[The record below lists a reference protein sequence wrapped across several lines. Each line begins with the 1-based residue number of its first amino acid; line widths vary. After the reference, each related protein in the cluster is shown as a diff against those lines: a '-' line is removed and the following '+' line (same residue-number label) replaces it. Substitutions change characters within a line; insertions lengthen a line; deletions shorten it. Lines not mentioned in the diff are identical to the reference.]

1 MLQFSVIS
9 VVQNEILGKYL
20 KIFGSPEQNRKSTV
34 LLWLHETGLFRYFAG
49 RHMFRLSNFDP
60 AALRS
65 SYGANMSMTGADAP
79 TPSLSLLDSEKKGS
93 SMTGA
98 NTPTSSLSLLGSK
111 KKGSSMTGANT
122 PTSSL
127 LGSISNSLL
136 DVTADGPTRSLLER
150 FCPSV
155 ETDIWLVIDTN
166 CFLINKHVDK
176 LTDPKIYSCDIKGTI
191 LQHEELEVLKEFPV
205 PAEKSRTLFAVFGRQ
220 QIKNENENG
229 CSFKFLCLSP
239 DMKPMSVF
247 WLHKAIKSNTTLYWQ
262 LFSSKIT
269 SVVETCGFERFL
281 SPVFLMV
288 DSPSGA
294 TSVNKRHGMLFQG
307 KNGVPVPPPVYVLV
321 RLSVCQLR
329 YVERFVIFRVQCVL
343 YISIDFCLGCLT
355 HKEGTWD
362 VYWPNEVW

>member
-98 NTPTSSLSLLGSK
+98 NTPTSSLSLLGSKKKGSSMTGADAPTSSLSLLGSK

-307 KNGVPVPPPVYVLV
+307 KNGVPVPQVTASLCPRQVKCV
-321 RLSVCQLR
+321 SIKVC
-329 YVERFVIFRVQCVL
+329 
-343 YISIDFCLGCLT
+343 
-355 HKEGTWD
+355 
-362 VYWPNEVW
+362 